1 MDCWICERGQS
12 SVSTYNRQNQLVYFQ
27 HNPSNFLLPLDIKHL
42 RKAWSSENLVG
53 ILVYKTLQTQYN
65 TQTCKWI
72 EPELYR

>member
-1 MDCWICERGQS
+1 MDCWICERGLS

-27 HNPSNFLLPLDIKHL
+27 HNPFPLPLDIKHL
-42 RKAWSSENLVG
+42 RKVWPSENLVG

-72 EPELYR
+72 KPGLYR